1 LREDKE
7 KEYVLT
13 GALEIHFI
21 NMVKFRRQKEKDI
34 KNNLLERWVSFLDET
49 TAQDVIEEIVQMDS
63 EIQKTADK
71 LGFLLQDKDAL
82 DFYYMRAMAKSD
94 ITTGLNTALEQG
106 EQRGIQIGKVDIA
119 RKALYAGL
127 NVEMIET
134 ITGLDKDTINR
145 LKG

>member
-1 LREDKE
+1 
-7 KEYVLT
+7 
-13 GALEIHFI
+13 
-21 NMVKFRRQKEKDI
+21 MVKFRRQKEKDI

-49 TAQDVIEEIVQMDS
+49 TAQDVREEIVQMDS

-106 EQRGIQIGKVDIA
+106 KKEGIQIGKKEGKIDIA
-119 RKALYAGL
+119 RNALYAGL
-127 NVEMIET
+127 NVETIEA
-134 ITGLDKDTINR
+134 ITGLDKDTINS